1 MPNHPNLRADRTEG
15 TGAMNTSS
23 APSIYVAR
31 SLPAA
36 IDALKESGADGAPF
50 AGGTWIMRSPIR
62 HEPHKPH
69 YVAIGMIAELTA
81 IRIDADVVE
90 IGAAV
95 THAALA
101 AALADLPEFN
111 VLATAAGR
119 SANPA
124 VRTMATVGGNLATS
138 GFAAA
143 DCVPALLCL
152 DAEVEISSRGDRER
166 IGLERFLK
174 IRSTLE
180 PGRLLTRII
189 LPRSGRKTAHA
200 RLPLR
205 KSGDYPAA
213 IVSLAVS
220 FDAAARIQ
228 AARIAVGSVEGG
240 LPPSV
245 RNVALV
251 GIGALIG
258 ARFARMKIRT
268 LLSHVNAALG
278 SFAVAIVISAVFVTV
293 IALTTHVRF
302 ADIVV
307 AFAPGAMDAMLALA
321 LTLYI
326 DPIFVGAHHLSRFV
340 FVTIATPGIVHLFG
354 RPQEDV
360 DD

>member
-1 MPNHPNLRADRTEG
+1 MPTHPNLRADRTEG
-15 TGAMNTSS
+15 TGAMNTPS
-23 APSIYVAR
+23 ARSIYVAR

-36 IDALKESGADGAPF
+36 IDALNECGAAGAPF

-62 HEPHKPH
+62 HEPHKLH
-69 YVAIGMIAELTA
+69 YVAIGKIAELTA

-111 VLATAAGR
+111 VLAMAAGH

-124 VRTMATVGGNLATS
+124 IRAMATVGGNLSTS

-152 DAEVEISSRGDRER
+152 DAEVEISSRGDQMR
-166 IGLERFLK
+166 IGLERFLR
-174 IRSTLE
+174 IRPTLG

-189 LPRSGRKTAHA
+189 LPRRGRKTAHA

-220 FDAAARIQ
+220 FDAAARVQ
-228 AARIAVGSVEGG
+228 TARIAVGSVEPVARRWER
-240 LPPSV
+240 LEA
-245 RNVALV
+245 ALV
-251 GIGALIG
+251 GRPMDPAQAAEVAVELTNEFSGRDSVELPGWYRVSVLPSLVRRA
-258 ARFARMKIRT
+258 A
-268 LLSHVNAALG
+268 VAAL
-278 SFAVAIVISAVFVTV
+278 
-293 IALTTHVRF
+293 
-302 ADIVV
+302 
-307 AFAPGAMDAMLALA
+307 DAKME
-321 LTLYI
+321 
-326 DPIFVGAHHLSRFV
+326 S
-340 FVTIATPGIVHLFG
+340 
-354 RPQEDV
+354 
-360 DD
+360 